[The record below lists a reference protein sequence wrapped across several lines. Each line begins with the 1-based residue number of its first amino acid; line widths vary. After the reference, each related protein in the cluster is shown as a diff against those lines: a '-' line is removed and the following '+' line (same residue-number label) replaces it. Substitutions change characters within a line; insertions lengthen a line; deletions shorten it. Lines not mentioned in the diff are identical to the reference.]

1 MPLTGVHRALQDQK
15 DLLEDAAQGRLKSA
29 LEDMAREVDARDL
42 SRADAWNKTLANLQA
57 EGAILAKLPTWP
69 WSTSTLR
76 GFASAILLPIALLLA
91 QQLVSRLF

>member
-1 MPLTGVHRALQDQK
+1 MPLTGVQRALEDQK